1 MDSAMNQ
8 LPPLPCYING
18 QYTTIDKA
26 TISPMDRG
34 FIFGDG
40 VYEVLPFYKG
50 KPLRLE
56 DHLAR
61 LDSSLA
67 QTRITN
73 PYSSEQWYTIF
84 SNLLINT
91 DRNRNYLLYLQISR
105 GVAIRDH
112 VMPTNLQATV
122 FAFVQPMAGVPEA
135 MRKLGASCV
144 SAEDFRWLRGSIKST
159 SLLGAVFAR
168 QISADQGCLETI
180 MFREDTLTEAAASNV
195 WVVKNGQV
203 FGPKSDQ
210 RVLRGIRYGVIETIC
225 KSCGINFE
233 IRDIARNEVFEAD
246 ELLLSSAT
254 KEVLAVT
261 NLDGKPVGK
270 GVVGPVYQRLFEQY
284 QMLKNSQ

>member
-1 MDSAMNQ
+1 MNSAMSQ
-8 LPPLPCYING
+8 LPAFPCYING

-50 KPLRLE
+50 KPFRLD

-73 PYSSEQWYTIF
+73 PYSNEQWQTIF
-84 SNLLINT
+84 SNLLIKT
-91 DRNRNYLLYLQISR
+91 DSAQNYLLYLQISR

-112 VMPTNLQATV
+112 VMPAGLQATV
-122 FAFVQPMAGVPEA
+122 FAFVQPMPGVPET
-135 MRKLGASCV
+135 MRERGVSCV
-144 SAEDFRWLRGSIKST
+144 TAEDFRWLKGSIKST

-180 MFREDTLTEAAASNV
+180 MFRADCLTEAAASNV
-195 WVVKNGQV
+195 WVVKNGRV
-203 FGPKSDQ
+203 FGPKPDQ

-225 KSCGINFE
+225 KTCGIDFE
-233 IRDIARNEVFEAD
+233 IRDIARSEVFEAD

-254 KEVLAVT
+254 KEVLAIT
-261 NLDGKPVGK
+261 SLDGKPVGK
-270 GVVGPVYQRLFEQY
+270 GIVGTIYQRLFDQY
-284 QMLKNSQ
+284 QILKNS